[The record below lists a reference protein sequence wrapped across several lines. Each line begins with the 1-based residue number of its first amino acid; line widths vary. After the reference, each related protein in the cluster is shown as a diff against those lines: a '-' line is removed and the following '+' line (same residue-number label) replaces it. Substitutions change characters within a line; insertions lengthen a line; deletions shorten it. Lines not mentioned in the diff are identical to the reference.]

1 MKTKRCKVFLL
12 ISVIFMILTMIF
24 GPRIVSAS
32 HTQAPPDKKAPLTRQ
47 HPEKPCLK
55 MQQRTILDKL
65 EKIEEVVVREY

>member
-12 ISVIFMILTMIF
+12 ISIIFMLLTMIF

-32 HTQAPPDKKAPLTRQ
+32 YVHAPPDKKAPLTKQ

-55 MQQRTILDKL
+55 MQQRAILDKL
-65 EKIEEVVVREY
+65 EKIEEVVALEY

>member
-32 HTQAPPDKKAPLTRQ
+32 HIHATVDEKPPLTQQ

-55 MQQRTILDKL
+55 MQQRAILDKL
-65 EKIEEVVVREY
+65 EIIEEVVVLEY